1 MARAPSVQA
10 GLAVGREARALRRL
24 QAHHAFAAKH
34 ARIICTISR
43 RGVCFIMLLT
53 VSKRVEFSASR
64 RLFAPK
70 FSAEENR
77 KLFGEESTA
86 RYGTGRNYVAYFV
99 FSGQPDTTTGML
111 INISEIKERAGEI
124 IHHRYDHRFLNE
136 DNPAFR
142 DKVPTAENICRQL
155 LDDVAPLFDGNPARL
170 VAVHLRET
178 PERSATAYAG
188 GPIEANYWFDF
199 SAARRTI
206 SPHLSAS
213 ENERLFGISTGEHGH
228 NYRARLT
235 LRADSTPPEPAL
247 GTHEEISSLICLFR
261 TQLDHKNLNRA
272 VDALRGKPI
281 TTESLAR
288 FILQSGSGKVPLSRV
303 RLHERDDFFAEAW
316 IDSGMF
322 LGMRAIF
329 SAAHR
334 LHVPSFSDRLNAELF
349 GKCNNPRGHGHRY
362 VAEATIGGEYDERS
376 GALANFE
383 ELRNALGRALAPWR
397 DKHLDLETEEFRDQP
412 STGENIVRA
421 LWPKLDNALQQRLV
435 RLRLWETAN
444 NRFTLRRV

>member
-1 MARAPSVQA
+1 MPVFRHRSLHDHRQ
-10 GLAVGREARALRRL
+10 
-24 QAHHAFAAKH
+24 H
-34 ARIICTISR
+34 
-43 RGVCFIMLLT
+43 VCSFMLLT

-64 RLFAPK
+64 RLFSPK

-77 KLFGEESTA
+77 KLFGEESA
-86 RYGTGRNYVAYFV
+86 APYGTGRNFVAYFV
-99 FSGQPDTTTGML
+99 FSGQPDPTTGML
-111 INISEIKERAGEI
+111 INISEIKERAGQI
-124 IHHRYDHRFLNE
+124 IHDRYDHRFLNE

-155 LDDVAPLFDGNPARL
+155 LDDVAPLFGGDPARL

-178 PERSATAYAG
+178 PERSATAYTEGA
-188 GPIEANYWFDF
+188 IEANYWFDF
-199 SAARRTI
+199 SAARQTI

-213 ENERLFGISTGEHGH
+213 ENETLFGISTGEHGH

-235 LRADSTPPEPAL
+235 LRANSIPPEPAL
-247 GTHEEISSLICLFR
+247 GTEEEISALIRLFR
-261 TQLDHKNLNRA
+261 TQLDHKNLNRD
-272 VDALRGKPI
+272 VDVLRGKPI

-288 FILQSGSGKVPLSRV
+288 LILQSGPGKVPLSRV

-316 IDSGMF
+316 NDGGMF
-322 LGMRAIF
+322 LGMREAF

-334 LHVPSFSDRLNAELF
+334 LHVASFSDAQNAELF

-362 VAEATIGGEYDERS
+362 VAEATISGEYDERS

-383 ELRNALGRALAPWR
+383 ELRDALGRALAPWR
-397 DKHLDLETEEFRDQP
+397 DKHLDLETDEFRDQP

-421 LWPKLDNALQQRLV
+421 LWSKIDTALQQRLL

-444 NRFTLRRV
+444 NRFTLRRM

>member
-1 MARAPSVQA
+1 
-10 GLAVGREARALRRL
+10 
-24 QAHHAFAAKH
+24 
-34 ARIICTISR
+34 
-43 RGVCFIMLLT
+43 MLLT

-142 DKVPTAENICRQL
+142 DRVPTAENICRQL

-199 SAARRTI
+199 SATRRTI

-213 ENERLFGISTGEHGH
+213 ENETIFGISTGEHGH

-303 RLHERDDFFAEAW
+303 RLHERDDFFAETW

-322 LGMRAIF
+322 LGMREVF
-329 SAAHR
+329 SDAHR
-334 LHVPSFSDRLNAELF
+334 LHVPSFSYRLDAEVF

-383 ELRNALGRALAPWR
+383 ELRNALRQAIAPWR
-397 DKHLDLETEEFRDQP
+397 DRKSTRLNSSHVSISYAVFCLKKKTRVHDDAAAACDERDDRI
-412 STGENIVRA
+412 SRH
-421 LWPKLDNALQQRLV
+421 
-435 RLRLWETAN
+435 
-444 NRFTLRRV
+444 

>member
-1 MARAPSVQA
+1 MF
-10 GLAVGREARALRRL
+10 AL
-24 QAHHAFAAKH
+24 F
-34 ARIICTISR
+34 
-43 RGVCFIMLLT
+43 MLLT

-64 RLFAPK
+64 RLFFPK
-70 FSAEENR
+70 SSAEENR
-77 KLFGEESTA
+77 KLFGKESAA

-99 FSGQPDTTTGML
+99 FTGQPDATTGML

-124 IHHRYDHRFLNE
+124 IHDRYDHRFLNE

-142 DKVPTAENICRQL
+142 DKVPTAENVCRQL

-178 PERSATAYAG
+178 PERSATAYADG
-188 GPIEANYWFDF
+188 TIEANYWFDF

-213 ENERLFGISTGEHGH
+213 ENEKLFGIFTGEHGH

-235 LRADSTPPEPAL
+235 LRADSVPPEPAL
-247 GTHEEISSLICLFR
+247 GTQEEISALIRLLR
-261 TQLDHKNLNRA
+261 IQLDHKNLNRD

-303 RLHERDDFFAEAW
+303 RLHERNDFFAEAW
-316 IDSGMF
+316 SDGGMF
-322 LGMRAIF
+322 LGMRETF

-334 LHVPSFSDRLNAELF
+334 LHVPSFSDAQNAELF

-362 VAEATIGGEYDERS
+362 IAEATIGGEYDERL

-383 ELRNALGRALAPWR
+383 ELRDTLGRALAPWR
-397 DKHLDLETEEFRDQP
+397 DKHLDLETDEFRDQP

-421 LWPKLDNALQQRLV
+421 LWPRLDSALQQRLL